1 MSSEI
6 RKDIERRP
14 CPHTDQDLLAR
25 YRETRDPDAFCELIR
40 RHRGL
45 LRKAI
50 RQVLSCEADAE
61 DALQETL
68 LALATKL
75 PQHDGVRAVGSW
87 LWRIARNQAIDWLRG
102 QPREYQLDEHAAEA
116 AGLLFDQRSPAPDEA
131 AMRREAIEE
140 LTRRFAMLPAG
151 ERRCIRAVI
160 IEGKSYPDTAD
171 ILGIPLG
178 TVKSR
183 ISKGLTRLQTMYDL
197 IVDNSGESRRGR
209 RRIVRTKTP
218 RETT

>member
-1 MSSEI
+1 M
-6 RKDIERRP
+6 KTL
-14 CPHTDQDLLAR
+14 TDQELLTR
-25 YRETRDPDAFCELIR
+25 YRATRDPQAFCELIR

-50 RQVLSCEADAE
+50 RQVLPCEADAD
-61 DALQETL
+61 DAMQETL

-102 QPREYQLDEHAAEA
+102 QPRKFQLDEAKAEA
-116 AGLLFDQRSPAPDEA
+116 AGLLFSRRVPAPDEA

-140 LTRRFAMLPAG
+140 LTRRFATLPPG
-151 ERRCIRAVI
+151 ERQCIRAVI
-160 IEGKSYPDTAD
+160 VEGKSYKETAEE
-171 ILGIPLG
+171 IGIPLG

-183 ISKGLTRLQTMYDL
+183 VSLGLTRLQGMYDL
-197 IVDNSGESRRGR
+197 IVDTSGESRRGKK
-209 RRIVRTKTP
+209 RIVRTKTP
-218 RETT
+218 EDST